1 VITQS
6 NYFGGTY
13 QVPSFTQEQ
22 YEQFKHQYVFDALKG
37 LRYGEA
43 FCQHFGI
50 PNGTPLYYF
59 QDFKLCEE
67 WITNNYLRKNEA

>member
-1 VITQS
+1 MITQT
-6 NYFGGTY
+6 NYFGVGY
-13 QVPSFTQEQ
+13 QTPSITQNQ
-22 YEQFKHQYVFDALKG
+22 YEQFKYQYVFDALRG

-43 FCQHFGI
+43 FCNHFNI

-67 WITNNYLRKNEA
+67 WITNNYLRKK